1 MAELDLL
8 ATSISLVKLY
18 MSVVDLLSDIFKVLK
33 VGLSL
38 VKTIFEGA

>member
-8 ATSISLVKLY
+8 ATFYSLVKLY
-18 MSVVDLLSDIFKVLK
+18 MSVVDLLSGIFEVLK

-38 VKTIFEGA
+38 VKTIFEGT